1 MGLVETTFKK
11 ASEAARPHLVS
22 SPTAEGSLR
31 IVQGCST
38 APSGGDAVWHGP
50 CQKLMDHLQETS

>member
-11 ASEAARPHLVS
+11 ASEAARPHLAS
-22 SPTAEGSLR
+22 SPTAKGSLR

-38 APSGGDAVWHGP
+38 APSGGDAV
-50 CQKLMDHLQETS
+50 